1 MKTKTIVML
10 TVLLALSILAV
21 GCSSDSYDY
30 NAPPGNAP
38 TGGGCGV
45 GAPAAQHVDN
55 ANQIVSAVSTKTA

>member
-1 MKTKTIVML
+1 MKTKAIFML
-10 TVLLALSILAV
+10 AAVLALSLFVV

-45 GAPAAQHVDN
+45 GAPTAVNTDSAEQV
-55 ANQIVSAVSTKTA
+55 VSAVSTKTA